1 MSAGK
6 KMLLSAEE
14 LSEMTGLS
22 IQTFAHWRCQG
33 KGPGYKKIGR
43 MIRYPISDVEEW
55 LDTYPTIKR
64 S

>member
-1 MSAGK
+1 
-6 KMLLSAEE
+6 MLLTSNE
-14 LSEMTGLS
+14 LSEVTGFS
-22 IQTFAHWRCQG
+22 TQTLANWRSQG

-43 MIRYPISDVEEW
+43 MIRYPVADVEEW